1 MFYLKMSSDFTLN
14 ANIRITCHSTDNI
27 SMKSDRETL
36 LTRRNGQRLV
46 SLESGCLRGRR
57 GLTAGTSVTP
67 PTTLPLQGLQAISA
81 IHAAEV

>member
-1 MFYLKMSSDFTLN
+1 MSSDFILN

-27 SMKSDRETL
+27 SAWKVIVRPYSQDEMDRDWW
-36 LTRRNGQRLV
+36 V
-46 SLESGCLRGRR
+46 LRVGVWEEEG